1 MNGSDMSNRIDY
13 LWLFKNTKTKHIM
26 TRQSK
31 INRLEKSGKKV
42 VFSMGSG
49 NVIVVTNNGLRSNSF
64 NSINEAH
71 KYYYGY

>member
-1 MNGSDMSNRIDY
+1 
-13 LWLFKNTKTKHIM
+13 M